1 MPVVEEETPIASV
14 LGAPRK
20 GFARHTFVGGNFF
33 MQRMFGRFG
42 RELNVAGSAADYY
55 RAADATLAAL
65 QSGTA
70 RVSIAPPEVR
80 QGRLVANIAV
90 ENLTG
95 HKLPTGYPSRRAW
108 LHVTVRDRAG
118 RIIFESGA
126 IDPRGA
132 ITGNDND
139 ARPDTVEPHYDVIRE
154 PGEVQIYESVM
165 HDQNR
170 QPTTGLLR
178 AVGYLKD
185 NRLLPRGFDKS
196 TADAW
201 IGVIGRAATDDDFGA
216 AGDRVR
222 YEVDVANAEGP
233 FQIDAEL
240 RFQVIAFRWA
250 ENLRSYTSAETTR
263 FLGYYEAMAESSSE
277 VLATAHALSP
287 KP

>member
-1 MPVVEEETPIASV
+1 
-14 LGAPRK
+14 
-20 GFARHTFVGGNFF
+20 
-33 MQRMFGRFG
+33 
-42 RELNVAGSAADYY
+42 
-55 RAADATLAAL
+55 
-65 QSGTA
+65 
-70 RVSIAPPEVR
+70 
-80 QGRLVANIAV
+80 
-90 ENLTG
+90 
-95 HKLPTGYPSRRAW
+95 
-108 LHVTVRDRAG
+108 
-118 RIIFESGA
+118 
-126 IDPRGA
+126 
-132 ITGNDND
+132 
-139 ARPDTVEPHYDVIRE
+139 
-154 PGEVQIYESVM
+154 
-165 HDQNR
+165 
-170 QPTTGLLR
+170 
-178 AVGYLKD
+178 VGYLKD